1 MAHDVFVSHS
11 VKDAEVAQAIV
22 ARLEAES
29 IRCWV
34 APRDVVPGADWGE
47 SIINAI
53 ESSRIMVLVF
63 SRDANASRQIK
74 REVERADDKGV
85 YTIPCR
91 IDDTEPTKSLE
102 YFISTAQWMDL
113 FPPPLEPHLDTLAET
128 VATVLASLPPR
139 EAARKE
145 SGRPEVEHSKMVRQQ
160 VPERKRGATDE
171 RRASLPLRL
180 WILSTAILA
189 ILIAAGAGWYFGHG
203 RSRSQE
209 IAIPQHGE
217 ETGSPSKQGQEDD
230 GLKVTDRT
238 ASIVVPPAD
247 TQAIPKIAGV
257 WHDGYNPSIVSQITQ
272 DGHSFTFQ
280 RSGVLPDGFQFRARG
295 SGEISGLQIK
305 SSYEAWYQPS
315 YQASFTS
322 SGSCTGSVS
331 ADGMHMTL
339 TCKDSVY
346 GYSAGEAN
354 RE

>member
-1 MAHDVFVSHS
+1 MAHAVFVSHS
-11 VKDAEVAQAIV
+11 VKDAEVAQAVV

-29 IRCWV
+29 ISCWV

-47 SIINAI
+47 SIIDAI

-85 YTIPCR
+85 YTIPFR

-102 YFISTAQWMDL
+102 YFISTAQWMDA
-113 FPPPLEPHLDTLAET
+113 FSPPLEPHLDALAQT
-128 VATVLASLPPR
+128 VAAVLATPPPLEKARSESSQPEVGRSTTARKHVPERRR
-139 EAARKE
+139 EAASE
-145 SGRPEVEHSKMVRQQ
+145 GRTP
-160 VPERKRGATDE
+160 
-171 RRASLPLRL
+171 LPLGL
-180 WILSTAILA
+180 WIFSTSILA
-189 ILIAAGAGWYFGHG
+189 ILIAAGAGWYFGHE

-217 ETGSPSKQGQEDD
+217 ETGSPSKQGREDD

-257 WHDGYNPSIVSQITQ
+257 WHDSYNPSIVSQITQ
-272 DGHSFTFQ
+272 DGPSFTFQ

-305 SSYEAWYQPS
+305 SSYEAWYQPG
-315 YQASFTS
+315 YQAPFTS

>member
-1 MAHDVFVSHS
+1 MAHAVFVSHS
-11 VKDAEVAQAIV
+11 AKDAEVAQAIV

-29 IRCWV
+29 IACWV
-34 APRDVVPGADWGE
+34 APRDVIPGADWGE
-47 SIINAI
+47 SIIDAI

-74 REVERADDKGV
+74 REVERADGKSL

-91 IDDTEPTKSLE
+91 IDDTEPTKALA
-102 YFISTAQWMDL
+102 YFISTAQRMDL
-113 FPPPLEPHLDTLAET
+113 FPQPLEPHLDTLAQT

-139 EAARKE
+139 EAAPKE
-145 SGRPEVEHSKMVRQQ
+145 SGQSE

-171 RRASLPLRL
+171 RHASLPLRL

-257 WHDGYNPSIVSQITQ
+257 WHDGYNPNIVSQITQ
-272 DGHSFTFQ
+272 DGPSFTFQ

-305 SSYEAWYQPS
+305 SSYEAWYQPG
-315 YQASFTS
+315 YQAPFTS

-331 ADGMHMTL
+331 ADGMHMIL

-346 GYSAGEAN
+346 GYSAGEAS